1 VFSEMTQVPSS
12 SQTTK
17 SASDRL
23 TVRQT
28 QTGYWTVQRGSVHVA
43 GSMTR
48 RGAEAERE
56 MLVRLGRRSVRRAA
70 RPV

>member
-1 VFSEMTQVPSS
+1 MSQVPTRQSD
-12 SQTTK
+12 K
-17 SASDRL
+17 SPSERL

-28 QTGYWTVQRGSVHVA
+28 QTGYWTVLRGSVHVG

-56 MLVRLGRRSVRRAA
+56 MLLRLGRRTVRRAA